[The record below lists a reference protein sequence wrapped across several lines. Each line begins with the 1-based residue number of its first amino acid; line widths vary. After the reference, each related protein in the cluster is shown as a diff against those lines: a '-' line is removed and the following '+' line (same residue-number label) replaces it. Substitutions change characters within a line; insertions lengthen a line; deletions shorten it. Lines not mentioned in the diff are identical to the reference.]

1 LGCSKN
7 GPSRSARSKQT
18 ARRSIWQYRSGFR
31 DCRLAPREKFDAILG
46 PSPVEAPAIEAP
58 KAEPLSPAPTTAE
71 TINDPIVDVSPAPAA
86 AAKKPNGKLKAA
98 KEVKPTFDD
107 PIPEKL

>member
-1 LGCSKN
+1 VGSWTTRWSS
-7 GPSRSARSKQT
+7 GAASSA
-18 ARRSIWQYRSGFR
+18 
-31 DCRLAPREKFDAILG
+31 APRWSKGA
-46 PSPVEAPAIEAP
+46 
-58 KAEPLSPAPTTAE
+58 TTAE

-107 PIPEKL
+107 PIPENL